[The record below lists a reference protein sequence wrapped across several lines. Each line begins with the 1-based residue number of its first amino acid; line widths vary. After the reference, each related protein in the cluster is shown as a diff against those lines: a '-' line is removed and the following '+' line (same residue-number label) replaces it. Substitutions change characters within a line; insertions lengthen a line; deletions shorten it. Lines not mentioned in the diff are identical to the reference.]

1 MPKSSIA
8 TFTPKARMPSMVSLA
23 FSSSNPRSVSSMMI
37 HDGGR
42 PVSCSSLSASARP
55 DPDLT
60 SLAEMFNET

>member
-1 MPKSSIA
+1 
-8 TFTPKARMPSMVSLA
+8 MPSMVSLA